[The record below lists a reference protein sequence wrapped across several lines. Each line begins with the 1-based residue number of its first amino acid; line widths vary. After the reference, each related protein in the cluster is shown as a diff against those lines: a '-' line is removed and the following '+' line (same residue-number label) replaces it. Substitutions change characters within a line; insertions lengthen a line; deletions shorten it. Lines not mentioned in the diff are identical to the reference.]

1 MIDIEIITEPPKVF
15 VIGKSVPNWDA
26 VESYLN
32 HRGVRWNTEAGWAS
46 DTEAI
51 LEAAG
56 RVCYQSWENKR
67 RSTRDVYLR
76 SSIIEHGHGSV
87 LEHVWFNC
95 LVADLP
101 RSVQL
106 ELVRH
111 GEGTAFSFE
120 SQRFTDTHLRFVA
133 PPLIRK
139 DSAAMRMFTMSC
151 YEAQSAYQKACEL
164 GTNLIEQAS
173 ISLEDKTLRRKR
185 VKEAARSLLPNCVG
199 SDGMFSLNARA
210 ARHIIHLR
218 TDEHADASIRE
229 FAAALYHALR
239 DDLPAVFS
247 DAKLENVS
255 FGPHRV
261 AFVVGK
267 V

>member
-1 MIDIEIITEPPKVF
+1 MIDIDIITTPPRVF
-15 VIGKSVPNWDA
+15 LVGKTQPDWDA
-26 VESYLN
+26 IEAYLD
-32 HRGVRWNTEAGWAS
+32 HRGVRWNTEAGWS
-46 DTEAI
+46 SEVESI

-67 RSTRDVYLR
+67 RSTRDTYLR

-133 PPLIRK
+133 PPLIRG
-139 DSAAMRMFTMSC
+139 DAMAMKTFTMNC
-151 YEAQSAYQKACEL
+151 FEAKRAYEKTCEL
-164 GTNLIEQAS
+164 GAGLMDMTPLPED
-173 ISLEDKTLRRKR
+173 DKTLKRKR
-185 VKEAARSLLPNCVG
+185 IKEAARSMLPNCVG
-199 SDGMFSLNARA
+199 SDGMFSVNARA

-218 TDEHADASIRE
+218 SDTHADASIRE
-229 FAAALYHALR
+229 FAVALYHALR
-239 DDLPAVFS
+239 NDLPAVFS
-247 DAKLENVS
+247 DAKLEETA

-261 AFVVGK
+261 RFQSTK